1 MAEPTVH
8 LRICFFLSQKLCIKR
23 QKRKMS
29 FILRKS
35 WMQTSDVYLFH
46 YQLWCW
52 SWEAQMF
59 TAQLNDAKKTLLFP
73 SDTSKASI
81 HVSYSC
87 ITSLILRPDHFF
99 FFPFPFLLP
108 SPCWRLWSPTPVFC
122 VLVFSLGIISAAYNI
137 TDLPRNQK
145 LGLVY
150 KLRNKMQ
157 KVIVLENHK
166 VHHVKKIRI

>member
-8 LRICFFLSQKLCIKR
+8 LRIRFFLSQKLCIKR

-29 FILRKS
+29 FILHKS

-59 TAQLNDAKKTLLFP
+59 TAQLNDAKKKLLFP

-99 FFPFPFLLP
+99 FFPFPSHVGDNGGWLAL
-108 SPCWRLWSPTPVFC
+108 CWRHLCQTSD
-122 VLVFSLGIISAAYNI
+122 LGRWRKGYRMHSHTRTHTHTHTHTHNGFYLILSYLTMIFIII
-137 TDLPRNQK
+137 F
-145 LGLVY
+145 
-150 KLRNKMQ
+150 
-157 KVIVLENHK
+157 
-166 VHHVKKIRI
+166 

>member
-1 MAEPTVH
+1 
-8 LRICFFLSQKLCIKR
+8 
-23 QKRKMS
+23 
-29 FILRKS
+29 
-35 WMQTSDVYLFH
+35 MQTSDVYLFH

-59 TAQLNDAKKTLLFP
+59 TAQLNDAKKI
-73 SDTSKASI
+73 AS
-81 HVSYSC
+81 VSLRYKQKPPFMSL
-87 ITSLILRPDHFF
+87 TAVSHLILRARSLLLLS
-99 FFPFPFLLP
+99 FPFLTSP

-122 VLVFSLGIISAAYNI
+122 VLVFSWGIISAAYNI

-166 VHHVKKIRI
+166 VHEAIRQENKNLNRRN